1 MRALFRPAAGAVLA
15 ATLTTATSL
24 GAATST
30 ANVPIACSRGPSAQS
45 FHAVVTMPATSP
57 LGSRFTV
64 RIDSVPSGKLSHTG
78 LNYIFD
84 MATDY
89 LVPVGATYVD
99 GSARIVPSTG
109 TSNVR
114 AGARAWHDAA
124 GIHTLLPA
132 HVDNGSGY
140 TPPSVEFE
148 LEVTAAAGTALAVQ
162 LGQVRVAANV
172 FLLGDLRTTCT
183 PPPAPRNTIGTT
195 VSVARE
201 PL

>member
-1 MRALFRPAAGAVLA
+1 MHPLFRPAAGALLA
-15 ATLTTATSL
+15 ATLTTATNL

-30 ANVPIACSRGPSAQS
+30 VMVPIVCSRGPSGQS
-45 FHAVVTMPATSP
+45 FHAVVTMPATQP
-57 LGSRFTV
+57 VGSRFTV
-64 RIDSVPSGKLSHTG
+64 RIDSVPSAKLSHTG

-89 LVPVGATYVD
+89 VVPTGTTYVD
-99 GSARIVPSTG
+99 GSARVVPNTG

-114 AGARAWHDAA
+114 PGARAWHDAA

-148 LEVTAAAGTALAVQ
+148 LEVTAAAGTALALQ

-183 PPPAPRNTIGTT
+183 PTAAPRNTIGTT
-195 VSVARE
+195 LTVVRE
-201 PL
+201 PR